1 MYEVYTFHKCASV
14 FLYEYAVYISKLD
27 NTFQVYSE
35 NKSPPNAERYEVV
48 KYNKTIYS
56 PIRIIPDTNLVYDPK
71 ITYIIHIRN
80 PLDVLISRFYAFGYS
95 RTWRDD
101 KMDPVWVAYKKS
113 IQNKGID
120 KFCMT
125 DTVVQESYRKLFD
138 WLSIYGDKP
147 NVHLSSYEE
156 MKYDFKTWNQKF
168 AKIFGVSDDEESLF
182 EHFHSEFDF
191 VPLKNEDVKKGVA
204 SAHKRNGMSKQYL
217 TELTPETIKNLTDIF
232 NKIIPNKFKAFP
244 DFHNTPEKILIAC
257 FPRSGYNLLHNIM
270 HVYFGMSFCNC
281 NNENSILPY
290 DIQTFHKEHDMKLDK
305 NNSGYNK
312 TIILYRKDHVEQLD
326 AYFRYWFRVDKK
338 EFRTLEDHSKCKD
351 DLTPYATK
359 EGWLSSIYKV
369 YLQWL
374 DKWVNTPIENSIVI
388 EYNDFMSNPEKVLTE
403 LHFFLKSKNPHD
415 SLIHE
420 IINNLQI
427 EYKNTISTERYNELS
442 ELIKNFS

>member
-14 FLYEYAVYISKLD
+14 FLYEYALQISKLD

-35 NKSPPNAERYEVV
+35 NKSPPNTEQYEVV
-48 KYNKTIYS
+48 KYEKSICC
-56 PIRIIPDTNLVYDPK
+56 PIRIIPSTNLVYDSK

-101 KMDPVWVAYKKS
+101 KNDPVWVAYKKS

-125 DTVVQESYRKLFD
+125 DIVVQESYKKLFN
-138 WLSIYGDKP
+138 WLSIYGNKS

-156 MKYDFKTWNQKF
+156 MKYDFKSWNQKIS
-168 AKIFGVSDDEESLF
+168 KIFGVSDHEDTLF
-182 EHFHSEFDF
+182 NTFHKDFDF
-191 VPLKNEDVKKGVA
+191 IPVKNEDVRKGVT
-204 SAHKRNGMSKQYL
+204 SAHKRNGLSKQYL
-217 TELTPETIKNLTDIF
+217 SELTFETITNLTDIF

-244 DFHNTPEKILIAC
+244 DFHNTPEKIIIVC

-281 NNENSILPY
+281 NNESTILPY
-290 DIQTFHKEHDMKLDK
+290 AIETFHKEHDMKLNK
-305 NNSGYNK
+305 SNNGYNK

-326 AYFRYWFRVDKK
+326 AYFRYWFCRDKK
-338 EFRTLEDHSKCKD
+338 EFMTLEDHSKCKD
-351 DLTPYATK
+351 DFTPYVTK

-374 DKWVNTPIENSIVI
+374 DKWVNTPIENSLVI
-388 EYNDFMSNPEKVLTE
+388 EYNDFMRNPERVLNE
-403 LHFFLKSKNPHD
+403 LHFFLKGKNSDD
-415 SLIHE
+415 SVIHE
-420 IINNLQI
+420 IINNLKI
-427 EYKNTISTERYNELS
+427 EYKNIISTDRYNELS